1 MTLSSIG
8 IMISGERTS
17 FAFLIMTS
25 VYLGIM
31 LQINTKHLLMSVFVF
46 VPTILLFIYS
56 NSSVKYRLIDFK
68 KEQINLTNEENSLYF
83 FIWFLVVVITC
94 IIFLNFIIAEA
105 SASYQNVKDNLEA
118 LINKERA
125 SLVSEAE

>member
-1 MTLSSIG
+1 MGDLPNAEYQQIGLFLGSFASSLRTSIG
-8 IMISGERTS
+8 
-17 FAFLIMTS
+17 
-25 VYLGIM
+25 
-31 LQINTKHLLMSVFVF
+31 
-46 VPTILLFIYS
+46 
-56 NSSVKYRLIDFK
+56 DFDFDAAYY
-68 KEQINLTNEENSLYF
+68 LTNEENSLYF